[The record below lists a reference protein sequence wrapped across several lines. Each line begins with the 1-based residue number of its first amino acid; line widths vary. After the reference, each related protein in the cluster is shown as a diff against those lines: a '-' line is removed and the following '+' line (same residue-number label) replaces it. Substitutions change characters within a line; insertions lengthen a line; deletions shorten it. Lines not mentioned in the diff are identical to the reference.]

1 LETVEPLLVV
11 LLVAAS
17 ALCGVAVW
25 AIVELGRTARSARK
39 LSDDTHERLMPLLD
53 KADVTVDAV
62 NAELLRIDAIIT
74 QFEDAGARVSHA
86 SDTIS
91 DIVNAPAEIVNDVA
105 GRVRRAWKDRRRA
118 SEEES
123 AESEMVETESHV
135 ATAHEPTDDEPDFG
149 AAALESP
156 A

>member
-1 LETVEPLLVV
+1 LENVEPLLVV

-25 AIVELGRTARSARK
+25 AIVELGRTARSARR
-39 LSDDTHERLMPLLD
+39 LSDDTHERLIPLLD

-91 DIVNAPAEIVNDVA
+91 EIVNTPAEIVNDVA
-105 GRVRRAWKDRRRA
+105 GRVRRAWKDRRRP
-118 SEEES
+118 SEES
-123 AESEMVETESHV
+123 ADSEMGETESQV
-135 ATAHEPTDDEPDFG
+135 ATAQESADDESDSG